1 VKIAGRS
8 NASSIISGAIYI
20 VGFGTGDFFL
30 NYYINP
36 LLNKVHTPY
45 QFSDILVQHYANFIQ
60 VYISLSTI
68 VLNSGR
74 KNSCNHIAILNI
86 AKIMIKCILCDFN
99 RGHIVVSIRL
109 KTVTSQLKSWLRT
122 FI

>member
-36 LLNKVHTPY
+36 LLQNDYTPY
-45 QFSDILVQHYANFIQ
+45 QFSDILVQNYANFIQ
-60 VYISLSTI
+60 VYISLSTK

-74 KNSCNHIAILNI
+74 ENSCNHITIPNI
-86 AKIMIKCILCDFN
+86 AKN
-99 RGHIVVSIRL
+99 RD
-109 KTVTSQLKSWLRT
+109 QLQL
-122 FI
+122 F